1 MPLSVGD
8 RLGVYEVTAEVGA
21 GGMGIVYRARDTKL
35 DRDVALKVLPD
46 RFANDP
52 DRLVRF
58 QREAKVLASLNH
70 PNIAQIHGLEES
82 GDTQALVLEYVEGPT
97 LADRIAQSRIPVD
110 EALPIAKQIAE
121 ALEAA
126 HGAGVIHRD
135 VKPANVKVKPDGMV
149 KVLDFGL
156 AKALDPAARGATPS
170 QIAESP
176 TMTMAATASGVILG
190 TAGYMSPEQAR
201 GGVADKQADIWAFGC
216 VLFAML
222 SGRRAFD
229 GATVSDTLAA
239 VLRAEPDWQRLPAN
253 LHPRL
258 RLLLERC
265 LEKKSRDRYHGIA
278 DARVDIERAL
288 ADPEARSV
296 PAAAESASVAPYR
309 RVPWV
314 AATAVLTAIVVGVSV
329 WSLKPSA
336 PELDGRLTHV
346 LPDGQ
351 SFFGDGSA
359 RRGLV
364 AVAPDGSS
372 IVYVANGQLFLR
384 PMNEWEASPVRGT
397 EGAQSPFFSPD
408 GRSVGYWDARDG
420 ELKKIDVSGGTPIA
434 LDRATNFRGASW
446 EPDGT
451 ILYGKDDGIW
461 TVSADG
467 GQPELAIPIEQ
478 GWAHGPQM
486 LPDGRTVL
494 FTLLDRF
501 RVATGWDGR
510 ADIVVQDLETGTREV
525 LLAGEDGRYVPTGH
539 LVYAV
544 DTTLFAVPFDAAG
557 RQVTGG
563 PVPVVE
569 GVQREVTVP
578 GITTATA
585 NYDFTDDG
593 RLVYVHGPEER
604 LTNIPRDLVAV
615 DREGVARP
623 LIDERRD
630 YWRPRISPDGTGV
643 AVEVFDGAARHI
655 WLIDVGTGVS
665 TQLTFEGTLHDFPVW
680 TPDGQSVIF
689 HSRREEADGIYRK
702 PADGSGEAEFL
713 GVAGAT
719 VPTDASR
726 DGILVFSLGGQ
737 TGERAIWTL
746 PLDAGSATEFLAT
759 PAMEHHAMFS
769 PDGNWLA
776 YASNAS
782 GQHDIYVRPYPM
794 VEGTERRV
802 SEGGGAGP
810 VWSPDGSELYYR
822 GPGAIMV
829 ASTPLGPGFVPGRPR
844 PLFPREGFRFSGN
857 ASAFDIHPDGGQF
870 IMVTVGD
877 PPPPFPNQINVVLN
891 WFEELKARVP
901 AN

>member
-1 MPLSVGD
+1 MSLASGT
-8 RLGVYEVTAEVGA
+8 RLGAYEVIGLIGR
-21 GGMGIVYRARDTKL
+21 GGMGEVYRAHDTKL

-97 LADRIAQSRIPVD
+97 LTDRIAQSRIPVD

-135 VKPANVKVKPDGMV
+135 LKPANVKVKPDGMV

-170 QIAESP
+170 QMAESP
-176 TMTMAATASGVILG
+176 TMTMAATANGVILG

-201 GGVADKQADIWAFGC
+201 GRVADKQADIWAFGC
-216 VLFAML
+216 VLFEML
-222 SGRRAFD
+222 TGRRAFA

-239 VLRAEPDWQRLPAN
+239 VLRAEPDWQRLPSN

-265 LEKKSRDRYHGIA
+265 LEKNPKDRYHAIA

-288 ADPEARSV
+288 ADPESRSV

-314 AATAVLTAIVVGVSV
+314 AATAVLTAIVVGASV
-329 WSLKPSA
+329 WSLKPPA
-336 PELDGRLTHV
+336 PQLDGRLTHV
-346 LPDGQ
+346 HPDGQ
-351 SFFGDGSA
+351 SFI
-359 RRGLV
+359 RGVGV

-372 IVYVANGQLFLR
+372 IVYVANNELFLR
-384 PMNEWEASPVRGT
+384 LMNELGARPIRGT
-397 EGAQSPFFSPD
+397 EGAPTSPFFSPD
-408 GRSVGYWDARDG
+408 GQSVGYWDARDG
-420 ELKKIDVSGGTPIA
+420 ALKKIEIAGGTPIA
-434 LDRATNFRGASW
+434 LDSATNFRGASW
-446 EPDGT
+446 EADGT

-467 GQPELAIPIEQ
+467 GQPELVIPIEQ
-478 GWAHGPQM
+478 GWANGPQM

-494 FTLLDRF
+494 FTLLDDF
-501 RVATGWDGR
+501 RVAGGWEGR
-510 ADIVVQDLETGTREV
+510 AEIVVQDLETGTREV

-569 GVQREVTVP
+569 GVRREVLVP

-585 NYDFTDDG
+585 NYDFTHDG

-604 LTNIPRDLVAV
+604 FTNIPRDLVAV

-623 LIDERRD
+623 LTDERRD
-630 YWRPRISPDGTGV
+630 YWRPRISPDGTHV

-655 WLIDVGTGVS
+655 WVIDVETGVS
-665 TQLTFEGTLHDFPVW
+665 TQLTFERALHDFPVW

-746 PLDAGSATEFLAT
+746 PLVEGESATEFLAT

-769 PDGNWLA
+769 PDGNWIA
-776 YASNAS
+776 YGSNAS
-782 GQHDIYVRPYPM
+782 GQHELYVRPYPM

-822 GPGAIMV
+822 GSGSIMV

-844 PLFPREGFRFSGN
+844 PLFPMERFRFSGN
-857 ASAFDIHPDGGQF
+857 ASAFDIHPDGDQF

-877 PPPPFPNQINVVLN
+877 PPPPFPSQINVVLN

-901 AN
+901 SN